1 LRKYGRI
8 ILFILIVSVLAA
20 GCASDTSDKN
30 DENSQNT
37 GAVSS
42 KGQSTSLYLG
52 SLENP
57 AGIGDAVSVSPND
70 VEEYKITIIEAKRGD
85 DANSLV
91 KSASASNRIPAAGH
105 EYLLVKAN
113 VAYTKGEDKVMMSR
127 SKFVACCDDK
137 IEESKS
143 VELPEDYSEFSGWS
157 NPGEQKEGWIAFE
170 VPTGKDVIIK
180 YKPSVS
186 QSKSAYISLGN

>member
-1 LRKYGRI
+1 LKKYI
-8 ILFILIVSVLAA
+8 QLILLILLVSVLAA
-20 GCASDTSDKN
+20 GCSSDTSN
-30 DENSQNT
+30 NSDENSQNT

-42 KGQSTSLYLG
+42 KGQSTSPYLG

-57 AGIGDAVSVSPND
+57 AGIGDAVTVSPND
-70 VEEYKITIIEAKRGD
+70 VEEYKITINEVKRGD

-91 KSASASNRIPAAGH
+91 KSASASNRIPSAGH
-105 EYLLVKAN
+105 EYLLVNAY

-170 VPTGKDVIIK
+170 VPTGKEVIIK

-186 QSKSAYISLGN
+186 QSKSAYISLRN

>member
-1 LRKYGRI
+1 MLA
-8 ILFILIVSVLAA
+8 SVLVA
-20 GCASDTSDKN
+20 GCSSDTSN
-30 DENSQNT
+30 NSDENSQNT

-57 AGIGDAVSVSPND
+57 AGIGDSVTVSPND
-70 VEEYKITIIEAKRGD
+70 EEEYKITINKFKRGD
-85 DANSLV
+85 DANNMV
-91 KSASASNRIPAAGH
+91 KSASPSNRIPAAGH

-113 VAYTKGEDKVMMSR
+113 VAYTKGEDKVMLSR
-127 SKFVACCDDK
+127 STFMACCDDK
-137 IEESKS
+137 IEQSKS

-157 NPGEQKEGWIAFE
+157 NPGEQKEGWIVFE

-186 QSKSAYISLGN
+186 QEKSAYISLGG